1 MIFKKQA
8 IYKGTKYIRVNEDYR
23 DATNIRSRCY
33 TCKYRE
39 EVNTCLNCQWV
50 MHLVGAEKY
59 IITFGYMPIK

>member
-23 DATNIRSRCY
+23 DTTNIQSRCY
-33 TCKYRE
+33 TCIYRG
-39 EVNTCLNCQWV
+39 EVNTCLNCREV
-50 MHLVGAEKY
+50 MHLVDAERS